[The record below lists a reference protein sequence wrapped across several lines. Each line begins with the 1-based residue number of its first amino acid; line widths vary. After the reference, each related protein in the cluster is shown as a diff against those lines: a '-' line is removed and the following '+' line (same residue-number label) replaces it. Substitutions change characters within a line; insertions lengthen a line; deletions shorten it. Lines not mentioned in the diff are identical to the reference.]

1 MVFSKKKN
9 NQVIKN
15 KQPIRC
21 NREQRGFILVSTLLA
36 TALLLSFLAVYYVT
50 TTHELASTRFSRN
63 STTGFYSAEAGLNL
77 RAEDIRQIFRGYNRP
92 IGVSPGASS
101 PCTGTNLGSGDY
113 ACRTY
118 AMNNRTV
125 NTYVTEDAANPVM
138 LTIPPGEL
146 YQNLNAQE
154 YRYVTKSFAKNI
166 QSQLEAN
173 LELHFRTRLVPL
185 FQFAAFYDKD
195 LEILPGP
202 AMTLAGPVHT
212 NGDLYLNAGTS
223 LGVDGQVTTAGD
235 LWRGRK
241 DGSSSCDSNPVQV
254 KKSTGTYQS
263 ILPSCSSRTKM
274 AQTPTLDTWGGT
286 IRTKQLKVVVPEVDS
301 LDPTVG
307 KVFWDKADLRIV
319 AKVDFNDL
327 YTSFEV
333 QGSTGTNVVINTATM
348 AACSGNAG
356 IAPAPTS
363 KAVSG
368 ASVWNSRE
376 SAWITLLDVDVQAL
390 LNCLQASGWLGSGKV
405 LSESS
410 DGGLVFYF
418 TVSGTNSNAVK
429 NKYGVRLRN
438 GSNLRSNVA
447 GALAPRGITI
457 VTNQAMYVQGNYNS
471 INKIPAAVLSDSLN
485 ILSEVWV
492 DATDAGT
499 RLAAPS
505 HNTAP
510 NAGSLYAQRV
520 GGATTIN
527 SAFLSGT
534 DVTGGAEGVSGQGGS
549 YNGGLENYP
558 RFHENWSGATFMYRG
573 SFVSLNKPRHVNGS
587 WGSQQ
592 YSPPNRDWNYDVSFN
607 NAANLPPLT
616 PRFVYLKQ
624 ELFVRDFNQIQ

>member
-1 MVFSKKKN
+1 MVCRKN
-9 NQVIKN
+9 KFQEFPGKN
-15 KQPIRC
+15 KQ
-21 NREQRGFILVSTLLA
+21 ERGFILVSTLLA
-36 TALLLSFLAVYYVT
+36 TALLLNFLAVYYAT

-63 STTGFYSAEAGLNL
+63 ASTGFYSAEAGLNL
-77 RAEDIRQIFRGYNRP
+77 RAEDIRGIFRGYNRP
-92 IGVSPGASS
+92 AGTSPGTTS
-101 PCTGTNLGSGDY
+101 PCTGTNMGSGDY
-113 ACRTY
+113 ICRTY
-118 AMNNRTV
+118 SMNNRSV
-125 NTYVTEDAANPVM
+125 YTYVTEDASNPVM

-154 YRYVTKSFAKNI
+154 YRYVTKSFAKNQ

-223 LGVDGQVTTAGD
+223 LGVDGQVTTAGN

-241 DGSSSCDSNPVQV
+241 DGPSTCNSTPVQV
-254 KKSTGTYQS
+254 KNSTGVYTS
-263 ILPSCSSRTKM
+263 ILPACSGRTMM

-286 IRTKQLKVVVPEVDS
+286 IRTKQLKVVVPEVES
-301 LDPTVG
+301 LDPIAG
-307 KVFWDKADLRIV
+307 KVFWDKADLRI
-319 AKVDFNDL
+319 AAIVDANDL
-327 YTSFEV
+327 YTGFEV
-333 QGSTGTNVVINTATM
+333 RGPTGANIPANVATL
-348 AACSGNAG
+348 AACAGTAGFQSGGLSASVAN
-356 IAPAPTS
+356 

-368 ASVWNSRE
+368 AYIWNTRE
-376 SAWITLLDVDVQAL
+376 NSWITVLDVDMQAL
-390 LNCLQASGWLGSGKV
+390 FNCLQSSNWFGSSKA
-405 LSESS
+405 LSDST
-410 DGGLVFYF
+410 DGGLVFHF
-418 TVSGTNSNAVK
+418 SVAGSNAGAVK

-438 GSNLRSNVA
+438 GSNLRSSIA
-447 GALAPRGITI
+447 GASVPKG
-457 VTNQAMYVQGNYNS
+457 VTVVTDQAMYIMGNYNS
-471 INKIPAAVLSDSLN
+471 VNKIPAAVMSDSLN
-485 ILSEVWV
+485 ILSSVWS
-492 DATDAGT
+492 DATDAGA
-499 RLAAPS
+499 RAAAPN

-510 NAGSLYAQRV
+510 NTGTLYAQRV

-534 DVTGGAEGVSGQGGS
+534 DVTGGAEGVTGQGGA

-558 RFHENWSGATFMYRG
+558 RFHENWSGVTFVYRG
-573 SFVSLNKPRHVNGS
+573 SFVSLSKPRHVNGT

-592 YSPPNRDWNYDVSFN
+592 YSPPNRDWNYDTSFN